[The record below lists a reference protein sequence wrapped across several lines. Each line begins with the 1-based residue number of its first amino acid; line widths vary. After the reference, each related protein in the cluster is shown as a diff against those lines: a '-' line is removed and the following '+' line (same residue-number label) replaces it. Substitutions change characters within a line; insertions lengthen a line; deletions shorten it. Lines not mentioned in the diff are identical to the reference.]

1 MPDVGHEQNLY
12 EAGESLAAPLFT
24 TRTGT
29 KVLLRHIDQ
38 EFLCLTIFSQVHYA
52 ILRIVQY
59 STNYAARKLRAGMF
73 CSSETFR
80 EINSCETYSNL
91 SPLLTQTSRA
101 MTDPAASSQE
111 STPILTTPVPTLSDT
126 NSQRSL
132 RPCFPQKWDQHSR
145 TAAVS
150 PPRCSI
156 EQL

>member
-59 STNYAARKLRAGMF
+59 STVLTMLRESSVLECFALAKHFGKL
-73 CSSETFR
+73 
-80 EINSCETYSNL
+80 I
-91 SPLLTQTSRA
+91 
-101 MTDPAASSQE
+101 
-111 STPILTTPVPTLSDT
+111 PVRLIPT
-126 NSQRSL
+126 
-132 RPCFPQKWDQHSR
+132 
-145 TAAVS
+145 S
-150 PPRCSI
+150 PPSLLKLPG
-156 EQL
+156 Q